1 MSYLLANGCSFT
13 DKTYNTQNDGFYHTR
28 EEKTELGF
36 PEGDWPMWPE
46 YVGEKLGLSVVNLGK
61 SGGSNQRMCDTTL
74 AQINKDKPAAIMHLW
89 TSSGRND
96 LLGNNLNDCTFIN
109 VIHIANNII
118 KCDNNII
125 ADIKSETLSIIKM
138 AWEAVRLYYPTKYD
152 ACSKYY
158 AELCESDET
167 LPLLSIINNHNIWWP
182 DEKALGF
189 FMQYYYHNVN
199 ANGNDL
205 KNLANQR
212 INFELQPLLNTYYV
226 CKSMD
231 IPLITLS
238 CYAFGGTYGPSRRH
252 GGVHKPNI
260 KSSNLN
266 LFEKMMISVAKIS
279 GSIDDCWI
287 SNPTFKA
294 LDDLVFEGDYVMST
308 WPNHKRYQKNPN
320 INKWLD
326 GWKDLSYK
334 DQHPHWDT
342 QKLIGDVFYDLYKK
356 NYS

>member
-13 DKTYNTQNDGFYHTR
+13 DKTYNSQNDGFYHTQ

-46 YVGEKLGLSVVNLGK
+46 YVGEKLGLPVVNLGK
-61 SGGSNQRMCDTTL
+61 SGGSNQRMYETTL
-74 AQINKDKPAAIMHLW
+74 AQVHKNKPAAIMNLW
-89 TSSGRND
+89 TGGGRND
-96 LLGNNLNDCTFIN
+96 LLGHNLNEYSFIN
-109 VIHIANNII
+109 VIHIANNIL
-118 KCDNNII
+118 KCNNNIMNYT
-125 ADIKSETLSIIKM
+125 KSEPMSMIKM
-138 AWEAVRLYYPTKYD
+138 AWEAVRLYYPTQYD
-152 ACSKYY
+152 ACSKRY
-158 AELCESDET
+158 AELCNSDET
-167 LPLLSIINNHNIWWP
+167 LPTLSIINKHKVWWP
-182 DEKALGF
+182 EEKALEF
-189 FMQYYYHNVN
+189 FMKYYYHNSN
-199 ANGNDL
+199 INGNDL
-205 KNLANQR
+205 KNLANRR
-212 INFELQPLLNTYYV
+212 INFELQPLLNTYYM

-238 CYAFGGTYGPSRRH
+238 CYSFGGTYGPPR
-252 GGVHKPNI
+252 GDGVQKPNI

-266 LFEKMMISVAKIS
+266 IFEKMIISAVKIA

-287 SNPTFKA
+287 SNPAFKA
-294 LDDLVFEGDYVMST
+294 LDDLIFEDDYVMYT
-308 WPNHKRYQKNPN
+308 WPNHSRYQKNAS
-320 INKWLD
+320 IDQWLD